1 MKIKG
6 ARIVLAMAAA
16 GLLLAGCAT
25 YVPAGGLFVG
35 TKWGLSANPGVAG
48 SKTGKACMHSVLA
61 LVAWGDATIDD
72 AMRAGNISKVA
83 TVDYEVQNPLGI
95 YGTYCTVV
103 TGE

>member
-1 MKIKG
+1 
-6 ARIVLAMAAA
+6 
-16 GLLLAGCAT
+16 
-25 YVPAGGLFVG
+25 
-35 TKWGLSANPGVAG
+35 
-48 SKTGKACMHSVLA
+48 MHSVLA